1 MPEAIKAALTT
12 ELAHSHPQSASTDV
26 PQDIQ
31 YMPPGSH
38 RIHASRGGKPVSLG
52 ITVDSVTAFTLDAFL
67 QAQLAKAADGTDD
80 RPFFDFNHED
90 REAAAWP
97 TEFYWAGTDP
107 KTGGVRAKVEWSGA
121 GRTAVEQKTFRRF
134 SPTFIPD
141 QSGHV
146 ISSETNMGGL
156 VNRAAFKKI
165 QPLFAKNKSPASSAV
180 NPAPASV
187 TSSLE
192 GNAPP
197 LPPSSPS
204 VSPSPSISPSPSVSA
219 STPSVSSLEGN
230 APPLPPS
237 TPSVSALTPQISAL
251 KPQISST
258 PSMAIK
264 SKLQALQLIDSVDA
278 SDDAIAAAVE
288 ARFNDLASEN
298 QQLKNQLQTLETERQ
313 SAIKAQAAA
322 RIEKAIQA
330 GRLAPADK
338 EAHAFWQ
345 ESLMRDQA
353 RAIKALEALPGNAVL
368 DTVTAGEQPA
378 TGLRD
383 KMGLQSQK
391 LAEIQAAHPQAD
403 FQTIF
408 AKAQTE
414 APDLFR

>member
-1 MPEAIKAALTT
+1 
-12 ELAHSHPQSASTDV
+12 
-26 PQDIQ
+26 
-31 YMPPGSH
+31 
-38 RIHASRGGKPVSLG
+38 
-52 ITVDSVTAFTLDAFL
+52 
-67 QAQLAKAADGTDD
+67 
-80 RPFFDFNHED
+80 
-90 REAAAWP
+90 
-97 TEFYWAGTDP
+97 
-107 KTGGVRAKVEWSGA
+107 
-121 GRTAVEQKTFRRF
+121 
-134 SPTFIPD
+134 
-141 QSGHV
+141 
-146 ISSETNMGGL
+146 
-156 VNRAAFKKI
+156 
-165 QPLFAKNKSPASSAV
+165 
-180 NPAPASV
+180 
-187 TSSLE
+187 
-192 GNAPP
+192 
-197 LPPSSPS
+197 
-204 VSPSPSISPSPSVSA
+204 
-219 STPSVSSLEGN
+219 
-230 APPLPPS
+230 
-237 TPSVSALTPQISAL
+237 
-251 KPQISST
+251 
-258 PSMAIK
+258 MAIK

>member
-80 RPFFDFNHED
+80 RPSFDFNHED

-141 QSGHV
+141 QHGHV

-165 QPLFAKNKSPASSAV
+165 QPLFAKNKPPSSPAPSAV
-180 NPAPASV
+180 NPASASAPSV
-187 TSSLE
+187 TS
-192 GNAPP
+192 
-197 LPPSSPS
+197 S
-204 VSPSPSISPSPSVSA
+204 VSPSPSV
-219 STPSVSSLEGN
+219 TSSLEGN

-237 TPSVSALTPQISAL
+237 TPSVSASTPSISAL

>member
-1 MPEAIKAALTT
+1 
-12 ELAHSHPQSASTDV
+12 
-26 PQDIQ
+26 
-31 YMPPGSH
+31 
-38 RIHASRGGKPVSLG
+38 
-52 ITVDSVTAFTLDAFL
+52 
-67 QAQLAKAADGTDD
+67 
-80 RPFFDFNHED
+80 
-90 REAAAWP
+90 
-97 TEFYWAGTDP
+97 
-107 KTGGVRAKVEWSGA
+107 
-121 GRTAVEQKTFRRF
+121 
-134 SPTFIPD
+134 
-141 QSGHV
+141 
-146 ISSETNMGGL
+146 
-156 VNRAAFKKI
+156 
-165 QPLFAKNKSPASSAV
+165 
-180 NPAPASV
+180 
-187 TSSLE
+187 
-192 GNAPP
+192 
-197 LPPSSPS
+197 
-204 VSPSPSISPSPSVSA
+204 
-219 STPSVSSLEGN
+219 
-230 APPLPPS
+230 
-237 TPSVSALTPQISAL
+237 
-251 KPQISST
+251 
-258 PSMAIK
+258 MAIK

-298 QQLKNQLQTLETERQ
+298 QQLKNQLQALETERQ

-322 RIEKAIQA
+322 RIEQAIQA